1 MPAARH
7 TGHPIVSM
15 FATTMCL
22 PSSCEPLLAI
32 AFGVY
37 FWLKARKNTASSEA
51 ASGAA
56 PSAPRKR
63 RSRKSDPARAA
74 AELGLVPADALD
86 TAHAAA
92 PDPHDEEV
100 RATVRAGN
108 WQAGADFLAGAG
120 RDWQERYRRAGVLQD
135 EAAADDTW
143 LLAWRTAQPKDA
155 GAALVHAGALISV
168 AGDISGAKQF
178 RAVDGHIDS
187 APWTYSGDPT
197 KRYVQSRDFSAAQVL
212 AADGN

>member
-1 MPAARH
+1 MARL
-7 TGHPIVSM
+7 I
-15 FATTMCL
+15 
-22 PSSCEPLLAI
+22 PLLAI

-37 FWLKARKNTASSEA
+37 FWLKARKNTASPDT
-51 ASGAA
+51 
-56 PSAPRKR
+56 PSASSSR

-74 AELGLVPADALD
+74 AELGFVPADALD
-86 TAHAAA
+86 SAHAAA

-135 EAAADDTW
+135 EAAAAADDTW

-155 GAALVHAGALISV
+155 GASCT
-168 AGDISGAKQF
+168 
-178 RAVDGHIDS
+178 RA
-187 APWTYSGDPT
+187 
-197 KRYVQSRDFSAAQVL
+197 R
-212 AADGN
+212 